1 MEIFIANPEVCLIEN
16 VTEASSIVV
25 PGPIEIDGIRFSLV
39 NAKPRTIVVLVGHRT
54 ENILDRIS

>member
-16 VTEASSIVV
+16 VTKASSIVV
-25 PGPIEIDGIRFSLV
+25 PGSIEIDGIRFALV
-39 NAKPRTIVVLVGHRT
+39 NAKPWTIVVLVGHRT